1 MLCVGSEKALVIAG
15 NATLTE
21 KSRGLWVGSHKSN
34 FFSLNHNCCE
44 QHHISHSAGF
54 LSLRHTRAMQNDEGQ
69 SSQSIHHI
77 VYCSQAAQ
85 HMDKEALEK
94 IIATAKRHN
103 PRFGITGLLVF
114 GSGIFFQWL
123 EGPRDN
129 VTSLFKMISADT
141 RHFDVV
147 LLTKEDEF
155 RERLFPNWDMELV
168 AAEDISAVLEDAM
181 HEASDPK
188 QKSTLSQMLQELHK
202 NSLVK

>member
-1 MLCVGSEKALVIAG
+1 
-15 NATLTE
+15 
-21 KSRGLWVGSHKSN
+21 
-34 FFSLNHNCCE
+34 
-44 QHHISHSAGF
+44 
-54 LSLRHTRAMQNDEGQ
+54 MQNDEGQ

-77 VYCSQAAQ
+77 VYCSQAAL

-94 IIATAKRHN
+94 IIATAKYHN
-103 PRFGITGLLVF
+103 PRYGITGLLVF

-129 VTSLFKMISADT
+129 VTNLFKIISADL
-141 RHFDVV
+141 RHSDVV

-168 AAEDISAVLEDAM
+168 AAEDISDVLEDAL

-188 QKSTLSQMLQELHK
+188 QKNTLSRMLQELNK
-202 NSLVK
+202 SQLGK

>member
-1 MLCVGSEKALVIAG
+1 
-15 NATLTE
+15 
-21 KSRGLWVGSHKSN
+21 
-34 FFSLNHNCCE
+34 
-44 QHHISHSAGF
+44 
-54 LSLRHTRAMQNDEGQ
+54 MQNDEGQQ

-77 VYCSQAAQ
+77 VYCSQAVQ
-85 HMDKEALEK
+85 HMDKEALDK
-94 IIATAKRHN
+94 IITTAKHHN

-123 EGPRDN
+123 EGPKDT
-129 VTSLFKMISADT
+129 VTSLFKIISADP
-141 RHFDVV
+141 RHTDVV

-188 QKSTLSQMLQELHK
+188 QKSTLSKMLQELNK
-202 NSLVK
+202 SPLGK

>member
-1 MLCVGSEKALVIAG
+1 
-15 NATLTE
+15 
-21 KSRGLWVGSHKSN
+21 
-34 FFSLNHNCCE
+34 
-44 QHHISHSAGF
+44 
-54 LSLRHTRAMQNDEGQ
+54 MQNDEGQ

-85 HMDKEALEK
+85 NMDKEALEN
-94 IIATAKRHN
+94 IIATARRNN

-123 EGPRDN
+123 EGPKDN
-129 VTSLFKMISADT
+129 VNSLFEIISADQ
-141 RHFDVV
+141 RHTDVV
-147 LLTKEDEF
+147 LITKEDEF

-188 QKSTLSQMLQELHK
+188 QKSTLFNMLQELNK
-202 NSLVK
+202 GPLGK

>member
-1 MLCVGSEKALVIAG
+1 
-15 NATLTE
+15 
-21 KSRGLWVGSHKSN
+21 
-34 FFSLNHNCCE
+34 
-44 QHHISHSAGF
+44 
-54 LSLRHTRAMQNDEGQ
+54 MQNDEGQ
-69 SSQSIHHI
+69 SGQSIHNI

-85 HMDKEALEK
+85 HMDKEGLEK
-94 IIATAKRHN
+94 IIATAKHHN
-103 PRFGITGLLVF
+103 PIFGITGLLVF

-129 VTSLFKMISADT
+129 VTSLFEIISADL
-141 RHFDVV
+141 RHSNVV

-188 QKSTLSQMLQELHK
+188 QKNTLSNMLLELNK
-202 NSLVK
+202 SPLGKYDN